1 MISAHPNT
9 TTPAPEFTEAKT
21 IRQKSRAAGLNP
33 DYWYA
38 VEYDAAIKTGEVKE
52 VVFWGNSIAI
62 YRNAENQLMAI
73 ENRCPHRHLK
83 LSHGVVDGCTLRC
96 IYHGWAF
103 DGTGTLVDYSHDDFG
118 KPLIKRQLNTYPVK
132 LKYGLI
138 WIFPGDASKAESVA
152 LPEIPEIEGK
162 KPWANFTVDFTW
174 KAHHSMIIDNI
185 SDFTHAFLHRKYR
198 PFSNAKL
205 THYESDETQVFLTY
219 ETEMA
224 GGRISGLFVDKKRV
238 NTKFIELCYQYPYQ
252 WSSTGGSI
260 RSWCFPVP
268 IGTDQ
273 TRAFFL
279 FYFDAIKIPF
289 LPITLPKF
297 LQELVLKLAIPLVFK
312 PILLEDSLALEAEQL
327 GYEQH
332 WDAPPLEINP
342 VVPLFQ
348 KLTVRKWEQFL
359 EQAEPTTET
368 ELIQNSAV
376 L

>member
-1 MISAHPNT
+1 MINAEPTITSSAPDFNEART
-9 TTPAPEFTEAKT
+9 T
-21 IRQKSRAAGLNP
+21 RQKSRAAGLNP

-38 VEYDAAIKTGEVKE
+38 VEYDKTVKKGVVKE
-52 VVFWGNSIAI
+52 VVFWGSSIAL
-62 YRNAENQLMAI
+62 YRNQEGQLVAI

-103 DGTGTLVDYSHDDFG
+103 DASGTLVDYSHDDFG
-118 KPLIKRQLNTYPVK
+118 KPLIKRQLITYPVRVQ
-132 LKYGLI
+132 YGLI
-138 WIFPGDASKAESVA
+138 WIFPGDPAKAETRSI
-152 LPEIPEIEGK
+152 PEIPEIQGNA
-162 KPWANFTVDFTW
+162 PWANFIVDFTW
-174 KAHHSMIIDNI
+174 NAHHSMIIDNI

-205 THYESDETQVFLTY
+205 THFEADDNRVYLTY
-219 ETEMA
+219 DTEMA
-224 GGRISGLFVDKKRV
+224 GGRISSVFVDKKRV
-238 NTKFIELCYQYPYQ
+238 NTRFIELCYEYPYQ
-252 WSSTGGSI
+252 WSSTGGKI

-268 IGTDQ
+268 IGINQ

-289 LPITLPKF
+289 LPAALPRW

-312 PILLEDSLALEAEQL
+312 PILLEDSLALEAEQT

-348 KLTVRKWEQFL
+348 KLTTRKWEEFL
-359 EQAEPTTET
+359 ERKKPATET
-368 ELIQNSAV
+368 ETA
-376 L
+376 